1 MRISDWSSDVCSS
14 DLVAAS
20 RNRPYGDAPHVRCL
34 IPCPPTRMRVRY
46 HPARKPRDPGIT
58 RCDLWRIAE
67 VEHRRALLGPLLAF
81 VDGAEQLVTGAV
93 GGAEIARFVMAVRR
107 HVARLHRGQNP
118 APRLVGKVLDAGE
131 ELDRKS
137 TRLNSS

>member
-14 DLVAAS
+14 DLIDKSPAVAAS

-81 VDGAEQLVTGAV
+81 VEGAEQLVPGEV
-93 GGAEIARFVMAVRR
+93 GDAEIARFVMEVI
-107 HVARLHRGQNP
+107 
-118 APRLVGKVLDAGE
+118 
-131 ELDRKS
+131 DRKS
-137 TRLNSS
+137 VVWGMRGPVRVDHGDRRILKKTK

>member
-1 MRISDWSSDVCSS
+1 MWCVFVFSSRRRHTRCA
-14 DLVAAS
+14 LVTVVQTCAL
-20 RNRPYGDAPHVRCL
+20 PIYVRCL

-81 VDGAEQLVTGAV
+81 VEGAEQLVPGEV
-93 GGAEIARFVMAVRR
+93 GDAEIARFVMEVMR
-107 HVARLHRGQNP
+107 HVARLHRGP
-118 APRLVGKVLDAGE
+118 HPVLRLRSE
-131 ELDRKS
+131 EQKS
-137 TRLNSS
+137 ELQSL